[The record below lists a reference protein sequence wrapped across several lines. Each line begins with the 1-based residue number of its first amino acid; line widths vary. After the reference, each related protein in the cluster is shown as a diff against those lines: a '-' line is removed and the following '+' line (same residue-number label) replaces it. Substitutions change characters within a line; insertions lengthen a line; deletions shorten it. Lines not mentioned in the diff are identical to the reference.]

1 MCKRKCAAQ
10 VAPTPALLPS
20 LAACGLRIR
29 LHVSPPQDV
38 LPELYRGHDA
48 LLFTSRYEAWGMP
61 VLEAMAAGLPTVASA
76 CLGVQ
81 AFARHDVNALL
92 ADPQAR
98 PAINKM
104 RLCTQLQTTV
114 RPVPWKAPSV
124 AFPQCKCAPRRQCAA
139 RRSAGMPEAL
149 RGGDV
154 SLCKGRVVR
163 LGHACAEGLAWHL
176 PWTCISLPGR
186 A

>member
-1 MCKRKCAAQ
+1 MCESKCVAQ

-98 PAINKM
+98 PGLWGRDMGLCKVSIL
-104 RLCTQLQTTV
+104 RLEYAHAAGV
-114 RPVPWKAPSV
+114 RPAPALGV
-124 AFPQCKCAPRRQCAA
+124 HLPAWACIAA
-139 RRSAGMPEAL
+139 CLCRAQRLQWAVLPSLRCTIHTSAVIGLAL
-149 RGGDV
+149 RF
-154 SLCKGRVVR
+154 R
-163 LGHACAEGLAWHL
+163 
-176 PWTCISLPGR
+176 I
-186 A
+186 

>member
-1 MCKRKCAAQ
+1 MWSGWACRCLNKRLTSLCQSGCVAQ

-29 LHVSPPQDV
+29 LHISPPQDA

-61 VLEAMAAGLPTVASA
+61 VLEAMASGLPTVASA

-98 PAINKM
+98 PG
-104 RLCTQLQTTV
+104 LWGWGCVTQQGQD
-114 RPVPWKAPSV
+114 REAG
-124 AFPQCKCAPRRQCAA
+124 A
-139 RRSAGMPEAL
+139 RRA
-149 RGGDV
+149 V
-154 SLCKGRVVR
+154 
-163 LGHACAEGLAWHL
+163 GLAQRL
-176 PWTCISLPGR
+176 PWTCTALPGR
-186 A
+186 AYRPPVLCTAPAVGWVVGLLLHGTHKPGG

>member
-1 MCKRKCAAQ
+1 MCKSKCAVQ

-29 LHVSPPQDV
+29 LHVSPPQDA

-61 VLEAMAAGLPTVASA
+61 VLEAMASGLPTVASA

-98 PAINKM
+98 PGF
-104 RLCTQLQTTV
+104 
-114 RPVPWKAPSV
+114 W
-124 AFPQCKCAPRRQCAA
+124 
-139 RRSAGMPEAL
+139 GW
-149 RGGDV
+149 G
-154 SLCKGRVVR
+154 
-163 LGHACAEGLAWHL
+163 
-176 PWTCISLPGR
+176 
-186 A
+186 